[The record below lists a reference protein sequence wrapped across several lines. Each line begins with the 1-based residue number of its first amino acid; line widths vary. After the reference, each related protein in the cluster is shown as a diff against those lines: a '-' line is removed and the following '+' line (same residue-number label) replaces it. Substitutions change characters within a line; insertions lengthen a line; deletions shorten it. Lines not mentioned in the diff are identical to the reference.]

1 MAEDVSN
8 HRLFYPWF
16 FGGEMRG
23 DIENYINGS
32 PEKLESFKYELLR
45 LYDEFSQIPEENTVY
60 ILNIGANCSEED
72 LPCWYREIPPFILGS
87 INSQLKIKVLLVDNF
102 KEGYVPKTTRI
113 ELFADSIQTETGW
126 SVPGLMD
133 IKLFRTYFPSNY
145 PTKKAFFPSSRQ
157 YQIIEE
163 LKRMSLD
170 ERFINSFYSRLE
182 QFVAGVCSVGSIFIT
197 LSTASFKN
205 DSVTE
210 SISYTG
216 KQEQE
221 GYGNRTLELYPEL
234 LNLINPSTSNCFY
247 LFVWPFESEYMQ
259 LFGTKGFV
267 KYNDMSGEYIKIEK
281 KGERLV
287 LIPLKKELGAFKN
300 TNSKFFQII
309 FRK

>member
-1 MAEDVSN
+1 MAEESIH

-16 FGGEMRG
+16 FGGEMKG
-23 DIENYINGS
+23 DIENYINGPTDS
-32 PEKLESFKYELLR
+32 LDSFKYELLR

-60 ILNIGANCSEED
+60 ILNIGANCSEDD

-87 INSQLKIKVLLVDNF
+87 ISTSKIKVLLVDNF

-113 ELFADSIQTETGW
+113 DLFSDSIKTETGW
-126 SVPGLMD
+126 SVPGFMD

-145 PTKKAFFPSSRQ
+145 PTKKAFFPTSHQ

-163 LKRMSLD
+163 LKRLSLD
-170 ERFINSFYSRLE
+170 EEFINSFYSKLE
-182 QFVAGVCSVGSIFIT
+182 EFVAGVCRVGSIFIT

-210 SISYTG
+210 SIAYIG
-216 KQEQE
+216 KQDQE

-234 LNLINPSTSNCFY
+234 LNIITPLTSDCFY

-259 LFGTKGFV
+259 LFGSKSFV
-267 KYNDMSGEYIKIEK
+267 KYNDMSGENIKIEK
-281 KGERLV
+281 KGRKLV
-287 LIPLKKELGAFKN
+287 LTPLKKELGTFKN
-300 TNSKFFQII
+300 TKSKAYFHL
-309 FRK
+309 KK